1 MKLSLSFCLSLLFS
15 AFIYATPWEQ
25 VPGPTNNSSSAI
37 GSYANGCLDGALPL
51 PLDGAGYQ
59 VLRSKTKRY
68 YGHPHAIRFIE
79 DLARKANQDLN
90 TTLLIGDLSLAR
102 GGRFSSG
109 HSSHQTGLD
118 IDIWL
123 RLADEPLSYNEL
135 QLPKPM
141 SVVDLKK
148 YQILE
153 HRWEKRHFEIIRS
166 AAQSERVARIFVH
179 PVIKEQL
186 CKQEASRE
194 RAWLRKVRPWWGHH
208 YHFPV
213 RLACPSSSLN
223 CVNQA
228 PPPMGD
234 GCGAELASW
243 KPKSPSPKATNKKST
258 PSPAK
263 KNRKLTPAECA
274 PLITMK

>member
-1 MKLSLSFCLSLLFS
+1 MKLGLFFCLSAIFS
-15 AFIYATPWEQ
+15 VSINATPWEQ
-25 VPGPTNNSSSAI
+25 VPGPTNNISSSI
-37 GSYANGCLDGALPL
+37 GSYANGCLDGAQPL
-51 PLDGAGYQ
+51 PLDGVGYQ

-68 YGHPHAIRFIE
+68 YGHPHSILFIE
-79 DLARKANQDLN
+79 KLSQKVQQELD

-123 RLADEPLSYNEL
+123 RLADKPLSYNEL
-135 QLPKPM
+135 QLPTPM
-141 SVVDLKK
+141 SVVDLKN

-153 HRWEKRHFEIIRS
+153 HRWEDRHFDIIRY
-166 AAQSERVARIFVH
+166 AAQSTDVARIFVH

-186 CKQEASRE
+186 CKEAPNKDRS
-194 RAWLRKVRPWWGHH
+194 WLRKVRPWWGHH
-208 YHFPV
+208 YHFHV
-213 RLACPSSSLN
+213 RLVCPESSLN

-228 PPPMGD
+228 LPPQGD

-243 KPKSPSPKATNKKST
+243 KPKAVLEPSTNKRKT
-258 PSPAK
+258 NKVKQKKRKVIPAQ
-263 KNRKLTPAECA
+263 CQ
-274 PLITMK
+274 PLISMR

>member
-1 MKLSLSFCLSLLFS
+1 MKLSLSFYLSFLFS
-15 AFIYATPWEQ
+15 AFVHATPWEQ
-25 VPGPTNNSSSAI
+25 VPGPTNNFSSSI

-51 PLDGAGYQ
+51 PLDGVGYQ
-59 VLRSKTKRY
+59 VLRSRTKRY
-68 YGHPHAIRFIE
+68 YGHPHTIGFIE
-79 DLARKANQDLN
+79 GLAKKANQDLN

-153 HRWEKRHFEIIRS
+153 HRWEVRHFEIIRS
-166 AAQSERVARIFVH
+166 AAQSEDVARIFVH

-186 CKQEASRE
+186 CMQEEGLE
-194 RAWLRKVRPWWGHH
+194 RAWLRKIRPWWGHH
-208 YHFPV
+208 YHFHV
-213 RLACPSSSLN
+213 RLACPDSSPN
-223 CVNQA
+223 CVDQA
-228 PPPMGD
+228 PPPVGD
-234 GCGAELASW
+234 GCGAELVSW
-243 KPKSPSPKATNKKST
+243 KPKATPPETTKKVNAL
-258 PSPAK
+258 PPVQK
-263 KNRKLTPAECA
+263 KRKLTPAKCA
-274 PLITMK
+274 PLITMN